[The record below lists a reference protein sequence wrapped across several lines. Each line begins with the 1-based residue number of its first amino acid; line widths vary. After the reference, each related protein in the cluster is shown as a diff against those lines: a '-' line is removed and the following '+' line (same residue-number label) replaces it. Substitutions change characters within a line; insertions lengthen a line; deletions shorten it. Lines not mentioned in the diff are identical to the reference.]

1 MRFAMMIPAVTI
13 LLLMATSAAVPQA
26 SADDRLYGTPLVQLA
41 QAQPDTINRNIPQQ
55 GGPQQGG
62 NIRPPRYVCIIKPP
76 ASDAGAGRYSCPAS
90 PGRVGESCRC
100 ANAVGSGKL
109 RQY

>member
-1 MRFAMMIPAVTI
+1 MRSLLIAMAMIAAAPA
-13 LLLMATSAAVPQA
+13 AHAADWPGPA
-26 SADDRLYGTPLVQLA
+26 PSTTAPLIQLA

-62 NIRPPRYVCIIKPP
+62 YVRPPRYVCIIKPP

>member
-1 MRFAMMIPAVTI
+1 MRFAMIIRAVTI
-13 LLLMATSAAVPQA
+13 LLLMGTGIAVPQA
-26 SADDRLYGTPLVQLA
+26 SADDRLSGTPLVQLV
-41 QAQPDTINRNIPQQ
+41 QAQPDTINRNL
-55 GGPQQGG
+55 PQQGG
-62 NIRPPRYVCIIKPP
+62 NVRPPRYVCIIKPP

-100 ANAVGSGKL
+100 ANVVGSGKL

>member
-1 MRFAMMIPAVTI
+1 MRGLLIAMAMIVSVPAA
-13 LLLMATSAAVPQA
+13 LAT
-26 SADDRLYGTPLVQLA
+26 DRPGTEPSTRAPLIQLA

-62 NIRPPRYVCIIKPP
+62 NVRPPRYVCIIKPP

>member
-1 MRFAMMIPAVTI
+1 MRGLLIAMAMIVSVPAAHAADRPGPVPST
-13 LLLMATSAAVPQA
+13 MA
-26 SADDRLYGTPLVQLA
+26 PLIQLA

-62 NIRPPRYVCIIKPP
+62 NVRPPRYVCIIKPP
-76 ASDAGAGRYSCPAS
+76 ASDASAGRYSCPAG

>member
-1 MRFAMMIPAVTI
+1 MRGLLIAMAMI
-13 LLLMATSAAVPQA
+13 AAVPA
-26 SADDRLYGTPLVQLA
+26 AHAADWPGPAPSTTAPLIQLA

-62 NIRPPRYVCIIKPP
+62 NVRPPRYVCIIKPP

>member
-1 MRFAMMIPAVTI
+1 MRSLLIAMAMIAAAPAAHAADWPGPARSTTAP
-13 LLLMATSAAVPQA
+13 LL
-26 SADDRLYGTPLVQLA
+26 QLA

-55 GGPQQGG
+55 GG
-62 NIRPPRYVCIIKPP
+62 NVRPPRYVCIIKPP

>member
-1 MRFAMMIPAVTI
+1 MMRGLLIAMVLSMGAVNGY
-13 LLLMATSAAVPQA
+13 AAEG
-26 SADDRLYGTPLVQLA
+26 SFSKPLVQLA
-41 QAQPDTINRNIPQQ
+41 QAQPDTTNRNIPQQ

-62 NIRPPRYVCIIKPP
+62 NVRPPRYVCIIKPP

>member
-1 MRFAMMIPAVTI
+1 MRSLLIAMAMIAAAPAAHAADWPGPAPSTTAP
-13 LLLMATSAAVPQA
+13 LL
-26 SADDRLYGTPLVQLA
+26 QLA

-55 GGPQQGG
+55 GS
-62 NIRPPRYVCIIKPP
+62 NVRPPRYVCIIKPP

-90 PGRVGESCRC
+90 AGRVGESCRC